1 MIDPSALLSALT
13 VQAAP
18 LLAAGA
24 SQVFVAA
31 CCSSSYVGLAPPER
45 STCSGCGGS
54 LTVQPWDGRD
64 ASVLARLAAPSA
76 P

>member
-1 MIDPSALLSALT
+1 MIEQSVLLSSLAT
-13 VQAAP
+13 QAAP

-24 SQVFVAA
+24 SQVFVAV
-31 CCSSSYVGLAPPER
+31 CCSSSYVGVAPPER
-45 STCSGCGGS
+45 PTCSGCGGLLS
-54 LTVQPWDGRD
+54 VQPWDGRD